1 MRCPH
6 CGSTNIVRCNRNW
19 NSKHRGI
26 DCRNGGYNCCRET
39 WKCFPEQHTWEV
51 WGCEDN
57 EY

>member
-6 CGSTNIVRCNRNW
+6 CGSTNIVRCNKDWNW
-19 NSKHRGI
+19 KHGD
-26 DCRNGGYNCCRET
+26 DCPEDGDKCYRET
-39 WKCFPEQHTWEV
+39 WKCFPNHHTWEV